1 MMILQQFLKIW
12 LWETTT
18 HNNNNKQ
25 VDVASG
31 SGAPITGIFIKNV
44 LPESPAGRTG
54 QLRVRVPK
62 PLTFSLRYTYLPTY
76 VHLHLTLTLVLS
88 IIAFVISL
96 IFFSFS
102 SFFALIIKSIDG
114 RPDFR
119 CGRWRLAWSQSRKS
133 RWSHPQSRKSRH
145 FPGSVSRRFCNQF
158 FILPLKKE
166 RKKKCQKTFQL
177 FRFIFC

>member
-76 VHLHLTLTLVLS
+76 LRSPPSNTHTS
-88 IIAFVISL
+88 
-96 IFFSFS
+96 
-102 SFFALIIKSIDG
+102 SIDYCICY
-114 RPDFR
+114 FTY
-119 CGRWRLAWSQSRKS
+119 L
-133 RWSHPQSRKSRH
+133 
-145 FPGSVSRRFCNQF
+145 FFFFFFFCF
-158 FILPLKKE
+158 DY
-166 RKKKCQKTFQL
+166 
-177 FRFIFC
+177 